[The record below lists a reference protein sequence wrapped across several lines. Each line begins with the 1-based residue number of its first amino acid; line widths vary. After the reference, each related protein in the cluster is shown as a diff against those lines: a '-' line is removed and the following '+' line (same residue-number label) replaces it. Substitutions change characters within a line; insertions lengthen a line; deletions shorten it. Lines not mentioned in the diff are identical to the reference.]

1 MSGFSA
7 FDWLTF
13 LTILFLTF
21 SLFLVITG
29 AFTAYFGSGKSR
41 KIGVGLLVGGLIV
54 GVMWA
59 WYAGPLRWRVRL
71 VNVIVESIGAIL
83 AAVIGAAAA
92 IGLFLLAIMK
102 SCAGLRAPPR
112 TWKAFNPRTHLVPAM
127 PLDVLLV
134 LGSMTL
140 A

>member
-1 MSGFSA
+1 MSAFSA
-7 FDWLTF
+7 FDVWTF
-13 LTILFLTF
+13 VTILLLTF

-54 GVMWA
+54 GILWG
-59 WYAGPLRWRVRL
+59 WYTGPVQA
-71 VNVIVESIGAIL
+71 NVDLARIIVESIGVIL

-102 SCAGLRAPPR
+102 S
-112 TWKAFNPRTHLVPAM
+112 
-127 PLDVLLV
+127 
-134 LGSMTL
+134 
-140 A
+140 